1 MVFKRLYY
9 KFAAVNFTS
18 KFTIMKMTL
27 LLALT
32 LSVTATVYA
41 EPTTTVIKP
50 RLHAVELPRQ
60 ERRGAE
66 TARRIRALATQ
77 KAPGRFDFDDKMP
90 VSLSRVNGGTKTH
103 RLDEILI
110 TQGEEEYARQRFEY
124 FNNGLSHLRI
134 NEFRESNSWNPIEE
148 YGYEWDEDGY
158 CLKQWGRSLDGMSD
172 MMNEFRYN
180 DRKMGIEKIISYYS
194 DNVWTPSEKGEYTYD
209 DNNNIIDETVS
220 MYDPDTRQWMPVMR
234 NKATWSPEGLQTSFE
249 TYNWNGTGWEP
260 GDDKAVYKY
269 DADGHVTLYGFSLWN
284 GEDWTYYYRV
294 RQEFENGNIILQTDE
309 YFNPDENDWTGCYA
323 WKGWPLYSR
332 RTNFTYDEE
341 GCQSGETTYMV
352 HDISK
357 GWEISAYCTFE
368 YTPLDN
374 GGVRMQRDMYLTE
387 AGDDI
392 YDILVKE
399 YDRAGNAT
407 FIHEKQNALG
417 NGTLIDI
424 FEESYQFLDEKYLQ
438 YGETYVYSQ
447 DEENVKTAET
457 HEEYD
462 YDDARNVI
470 ESRHELGN
478 YLNFGE
484 GDPLEFRKFSMF
496 TYAYD
501 NVDVRTE
508 KLAYLWNGGAYDPNW
523 GDGVE
528 YDFNIPAAN
537 CIVWQDLKMDYTIMK
552 TIQYTG
558 DGGEWS
564 AMTSTY
570 SYTPLGNGIDNI
582 EDADNSISFSPNPV
596 TDIMHINVTGEASTE
611 IFDLNGSLL
620 INSDNHDISLAGLL
634 PGMYLARINGKT
646 FRVIKR

>member
-1 MVFKRLYY
+1 
-9 KFAAVNFTS
+9 
-18 KFTIMKMTL
+18 
-27 LLALT
+27 
-32 LSVTATVYA
+32 
-41 EPTTTVIKP
+41 
-50 RLHAVELPRQ
+50 
-60 ERRGAE
+60 
-66 TARRIRALATQ
+66 
-77 KAPGRFDFDDKMP
+77 
-90 VSLSRVNGGTKTH
+90 
-103 RLDEILI
+103 
-110 TQGEEEYARQRFEY
+110 
-124 FNNGLSHLRI
+124 
-134 NEFRESNSWNPIEE
+134 
-148 YGYEWDEDGY
+148 
-158 CLKQWGRSLDGMSD
+158 
-172 MMNEFRYN
+172 
-180 DRKMGIEKIISYYS
+180 
-194 DNVWTPSEKGEYTYD
+194 
-209 DNNNIIDETVS
+209 
-220 MYDPDTRQWMPVMR
+220 
-234 NKATWSPEGLQTSFE
+234 
-249 TYNWNGTGWEP
+249 
-260 GDDKAVYKY
+260 
-269 DADGHVTLYGFSLWN
+269 
-284 GEDWTYYYRV
+284 
-294 RQEFENGNIILQTDE
+294 
-309 YFNPDENDWTGCYA
+309 
-323 WKGWPLYSR
+323 
-332 RTNFTYDEE
+332 
-341 GCQSGETTYMV
+341 MV

-484 GDPLEFRKFSMF
+484 GDPLEFLKFSMF

-528 YDFNIPAAN
+528 YDFNIPTAN